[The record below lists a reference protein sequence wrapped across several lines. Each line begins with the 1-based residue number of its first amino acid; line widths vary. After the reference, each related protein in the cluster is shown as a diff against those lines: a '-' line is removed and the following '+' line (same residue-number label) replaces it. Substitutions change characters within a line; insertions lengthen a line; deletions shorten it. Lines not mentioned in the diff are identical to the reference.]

1 MEVLESPSELSC
13 GGLESEVMVEYRDS
27 LREIENGYLLSR
39 LLGGGGE
46 I

>member
-39 LLGGGGE
+39 LVGGGGE